1 MIKSLIP
8 KVYWIKSSKMKKNKK
23 GSRSVRIDLDEEWKL
38 GSDSMQWILY
48 KKAKKKKGEILD
60 DEMESKSTWKKEFVP
75 TGYFTT
81 LENALKAY
89 IDAKLRNSA
98 ARSVRELYDK
108 QREIIQ
114 SLNEVLK
121 PFEIV
126 IRNNAK

>member
-1 MIKSLIP
+1 M
-8 KVYWIKSSKMKKNKK
+8 YWMNSKMKRNEKE
-23 GSRSVRIDLDEEWKL
+23 SRSVRIDLDEEWKL

-48 KKAKKKKGEILD
+48 KKAKDKEDEILD
-60 DEMESKSTWKKEFVP
+60 EEIESKSTWKKEFAA

-89 IDAKLRNSA
+89 IDAKSRNSA
-98 ARSVRELYDK
+98 AKSVKELYDY
-108 QREIIQ
+108 QQNILR

-126 IRNNAK
+126 IKNGVNGNKTM

>member
-1 MIKSLIP
+1 
-8 KVYWIKSSKMKKNKK
+8 MKKNKQESK
-23 GSRSVRIDLDEEWKL
+23 SVRIDLDEEWKL

-48 KKAKKKKGEILD
+48 KKAKGKEDEILD
-60 DEMESKSTWKKEFVP
+60 EEIESKSTWKKEFAP
-75 TGYFTT
+75 TGYFTS

-98 ARSVRELYDK
+98 AKSVKELYDY
-108 QREIIQ
+108 QQNILW

-126 IRNNAK
+126 IGNNANSNRNDVD